1 MSSSEEHG
9 MDFLEYVAE
18 NEKRLKKN
26 LRKNITYNEDIFD
39 DVFQTTIIKVYNHI
53 IKGNRIDDFE
63 KYFFIASKWEYIAQ
77 DNKRKKK
84 LINEDNTILWD
95 ISHGAEQT
103 KGTLTTD
110 GQRLLE
116 STLENDDEYTIKEQR
131 YENINKFFKILGQ
144 RLNEV
149 YRPDEVDIFLI
160 YYRLKAEKQGIS
172 YKKMSKI
179 TDKSVSEIS
188 SIIQKI
194 KNYIKNDEELNELKK
209 KMIL

>member
-1 MSSSEEHG
+1 MTNEEHG
-9 MDFLEYVAE
+9 MDFLEYVAA
-18 NEKRLKKN
+18 NEKQLKKN
-26 LRKNITYNEDIFD
+26 LRKNITYNEEIFD

-116 STLENDDEYTIKEQR
+116 STLENDDEYTIREQR
-131 YENINKFFKILGQ
+131 YENINKFFKLLGQ

-194 KNYIKNDEELNELKK
+194 KNYIKNDEELNDLKK

>member
-1 MSSSEEHG
+1 MTNEEHG
-9 MDFLEYVAE
+9 REFLKYVAE
-18 NEKRLKKN
+18 NEKQLRKN
-26 LRKNITYNEDIFD
+26 LRKNVTYNEEIFD
-39 DVFQTTIIKVYNHI
+39 DVFQTTIVKVYNHI

-63 KYFFIASKWEYIAQ
+63 KYFFIASKWEYIAEH
-77 DNKRKKK
+77 NKRRKKI
-84 LINEDNTILWD
+84 LNEDNTILWD

-110 GQRLLE
+110 GQRLLD
-116 STLENDDEYTIKEQR
+116 STIEEDNEYYIKEQR
-131 YENINKFFKILGQ
+131 YENINKFFKLLGQ

-194 KNYIKNDEELNELKK
+194 KNYIKNDGELNELKK

>member
-1 MSSSEEHG
+1 MSSEEHG
-9 MDFLEYVAE
+9 MDFLEYVAK

-26 LRKNITYNEDIFD
+26 LRKNITYNEEIFD
-39 DVFQTTIIKVYNHI
+39 DVFQTTIVKVYNYI
-53 IKGNRIDDFE
+53 MKGNVIEDFE
-63 KYFFIASKWEYIAQ
+63 KYFFIASKWEYIAE

-116 STLENDDEYTIKEQR
+116 STLEDDDEYSVRERR
-131 YENINKFFKILGQ
+131 YESINNYFKILGKK
-144 RLNEV
+144 LNEV
-149 YRPDEVDIFLI
+149 YKPSEVDIFLI

-172 YKKMSKI
+172 YKKMAKI
-179 TDKSVSEIS
+179 TDKPISEIS
-188 SIIQKI
+188 TIIQKI
-194 KNYIKNDEELNELKK
+194 KNYVKNDKEINELKK
-209 KMIL
+209 KMIQ

>member
-1 MSSSEEHG
+1 MSNEEHG

-26 LRKNITYNEDIFD
+26 LRKNITYNEEIFD
-39 DVFQTTIIKVYNHI
+39 DVFQTTIVKVYNHI

-116 STLENDDEYTIKEQR
+116 STLENDDEYTIREQR
-131 YENINKFFKILGQ
+131 YENINKFFKLLGQ

>member
-1 MSSSEEHG
+1 MSSEEHG
-9 MDFLEYVAE
+9 MDFLEFVAK

-26 LRKNITYNEDIFD
+26 LRKNITYNEEIFD
-39 DVFQTTIIKVYNHI
+39 DVFQTTIVKVYNYI
-53 IKGNRIDDFE
+53 MKGNVIEDFE
-63 KYFFIASKWEYIAQ
+63 KYFFIASKWEYIAE

-116 STLENDDEYTIKEQR
+116 STLEDDDEYSVRERR
-131 YENINKFFKILGQ
+131 YESINNYFKILGKK
-144 RLNEV
+144 LNEV
-149 YRPDEVDIFLI
+149 YKPSEVDIFLI

-172 YKKMSKI
+172 YKKMAKI
-179 TDKSVSEIS
+179 TDKPISEIS
-188 SIIQKI
+188 TIIQKI
-194 KNYIKNDEELNELKK
+194 KNYVKNDKEINELKK
-209 KMIL
+209 KMIQ

>member
-1 MSSSEEHG
+1 MTNEEHG
-9 MDFLEYVAE
+9 MEFLEYVAA
-18 NEKRLKKN
+18 NEKQLKKN
-26 LRKNITYNEDIFD
+26 LRKNITYNEEIFD

-116 STLENDDEYTIKEQR
+116 STVENDGEYYIKEQR
-131 YENINKFFKILGQ
+131 YDNINKFFKLLGQ

-194 KNYIKNDEELNELKK
+194 KNYIKNDDELNELKK
-209 KMIL
+209 RMIQ